1 MKRNQLYSS
10 LMMDLINFYIHHPG
24 LSDIPDGYDE
34 LPDQVLS
41 VTNEF
46 RLTQYILEELR
57 HVIKINSTVLT
68 TQDVYWIC
76 FTPISCEE
84 QKKRITQVIENHRR
98 TPVKWLG
105 NGKIEITIDP
115 VKRIKKKRL

>member
-1 MKRNQLYSS
+1 MKRNQLHSS
-10 LMMDLINFYIHHPG
+10 LMMELIKFYIHHPG
-24 LSDIPDGYDE
+24 LSDVPNGYDE
-34 LPDQVLS
+34 VPDQVYS
-41 VTNEF
+41 DANEF

-57 HVIKINSTVLT
+57 HIIKISSPVLT

-84 QKKRITQVIENHRR
+84 QRKRITQVIENHRR
-98 TPVKWLG
+98 TPVKWLT

-115 VKRIKKKRL
+115 VKRIKNKRL